1 MNGDSSHFKNDIGTD
16 VMSNFFL
23 PACIKDTIMFT
34 EFLKSDFL
42 LNFLNGLK
50 QPQILMTFL
59 AVAITLVAL
68 LLSQNHKRYKEKH
81 KNKQR

>member
-1 MNGDSSHFKNDIGTD
+1 
-16 VMSNFFL
+16 MSNFFL

-50 QPQILMTFL
+50 QPQILMAIL

-68 LLSQNHKRYKEKH
+68 LLSQNHKRFKEKH
-81 KNKQR
+81 KNE

>member
-1 MNGDSSHFKNDIGTD
+1 
-16 VMSNFFL
+16 
-23 PACIKDTIMFT
+23 MFI

-59 AVAITLVAL
+59 AVGLTLVAL
-68 LLSQNHKRYKEKH
+68 LLSQNHKRFKEKH
-81 KNKQR
+81 KNE

>member
-1 MNGDSSHFKNDIGTD
+1 MSTKYYLD

-23 PACIKDTIMFT
+23 PACIKDTIMFIG
-34 EFLKSDFL
+34 FLKSDFL

-68 LLSQNHKRYKEKH
+68 LLSQNHKRFKQK